1 MSIEQ
6 IRQEVLALPPDGRLQ
21 LVNDLLASLEQEI
34 DETTQSLWL
43 VEAKRRRDE
52 ILNGTVQ
59 VIEGETA
66 LAQVRLI
73 LD

>member
-1 MSIEQ
+1 MSLEQ
-6 IRQEVLALPPDGRLQ
+6 IRQEVLALPPDWRLQ

-66 LAQVRLI
+66 LAQVRAI

>member
-1 MSIEQ
+1 MSLEQ
-6 IRQEVLALPPDGRLQ
+6 IRQEALALPPDWRLQ

-52 ILNGTVQ
+52 ILDGTVQ

-66 LAQVRLI
+66 LAQVRAI